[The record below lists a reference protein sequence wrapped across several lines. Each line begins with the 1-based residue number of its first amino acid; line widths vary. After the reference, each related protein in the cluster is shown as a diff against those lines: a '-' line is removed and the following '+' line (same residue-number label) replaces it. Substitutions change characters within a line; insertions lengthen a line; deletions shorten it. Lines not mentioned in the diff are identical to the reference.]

1 MSNNPPVFLN
11 LGCGYK
17 TSDLPGVVNIDW
29 SPYVRLAKSRV
40 LTFAAWPLLGEWQRT
55 RLLNLSKSVRA
66 VDLRKGIPWA
76 DNSVDA
82 VYHSHTLEHIDR
94 EAAPG
99 FLAECRRV
107 LRPGGVLRIAVPDL
121 EYWTRRYIASLE
133 SDSSYGEHEEMI
145 DKVIGQSVR
154 RESFSSALKP
164 QPVRKLEGIFLGDA
178 RKRGETHQWMYDRK
192 NLRGLLLSVGFSTAD
207 RCLWSESRIPNWNEY
222 GLEVDEEGHEYK
234 AHSLYFEA
242 VK

>member
-1 MSNNPPVFLN
+1 M
-11 LGCGYK
+11 K
-17 TSDLPGVVNIDW
+17 M
-29 SPYVRLAKSRV
+29 
-40 LTFAAWPLLGEWQRT
+40 
-55 RLLNLSKSVRA
+55 
-66 VDLRKGIPWA
+66 
-76 DNSVDA
+76 
-82 VYHSHTLEHIDR
+82 
-94 EAAPG
+94 
-99 FLAECRRV
+99 
-107 LRPGGVLRIAVPDL
+107 RIAVPDL

-133 SDSSYGEHEEMI
+133 SDSSYADHEDMI

-207 RCLWSESRIPNWNEY
+207 RCQWTESRIPNWNEY
-222 GLEVDEEGHEYK
+222 GLEVDEEGQEYK